1 MAPKGKAKAK
11 AKATIK
17 LSKVDDLTEEE
28 RKAGVDAVDA
38 LSPAELRSKMGSM
51 VHFFKSNPDKVAERS
66 SPY

>member
-28 RKAGVDAVDA
+28 RCRLGPYSLGGKIVNITLQSADVFGNLNG
-38 LSPAELRSKMGSM
+38 LS
-51 VHFFKSNPDKVAERS
+51 N
-66 SPY
+66 